1 VVDDGST
8 DGSGDEARQ
17 IEKMR
22 LIQFSPNRGTGAA
35 RKAGTR
41 AARGRVV
48 VLTDVDMTYPNDE
61 IPRLVKELE
70 GHDQVVG
77 ARTTE
82 ERTAKALRVPAKW
95 FIRVAGNKLLVL
107 FAAFQVFSIGLLAD
121 LVVRVN
127 KPRDEADP
135 TSL

>member
-17 IEKMR
+17 IEGMR
-22 LIQFSPNRGTGAA
+22 LIQFSPNRGTGAV

-48 VLTDVDMTYPNDE
+48 VLTDVDMTC
-61 IPRLVKELE
+61 
-70 GHDQVVG
+70 
-77 ARTTE
+77 
-82 ERTAKALRVPAKW
+82 
-95 FIRVAGNKLLVL
+95 
-107 FAAFQVFSIGLLAD
+107 LLAD